1 LSEPYQL
8 YSLLP
13 GHQGGTMPAPPQRQH
28 RIRVMKA
35 RGWSTCRICNPATI
49 PGQQIALSDRDGRVH
64 SRCMISVV
72 KSAAVLG
79 AI

>member
-1 LSEPYQL
+1 MTAAAGQ
-8 YSLLP
+8 
-13 GHQGGTMPAPPQRQH
+13 PADFATRQP
-28 RIRVMKA
+28 
-35 RGWSTCRICNPATI
+35 SPA
-49 PGQQIALSDRDGRVH
+49 QQIALSDRDGRVH